1 MRALEWRGGCLSP
14 LLLRHRLLAPGACTA
29 SRQASSHTQ
38 MIQISRQ
45 QLVTC
50 HGNAWRKRSS
60 SSSSSRPATVP
71 AKRGRQRPQGHAV
84 CMGSHPAR
92 IQTKFIK

>member
-29 SRQASSHTQ
+29 RRQASSHTQ
-38 MIQISRQ
+38 TIQIFWQ

-50 HGNAWRKRSS
+50 HGSTWRRRS
-60 SSSSSRPATVP
+60 SSSSSRPATVA